1 MRKEEISKFLKELRL
16 NKNISQEELAKDL
29 HVDRSLISKWERG
42 ICLPDITML
51 KELSNYYNLDISE
64 IIKGKK
70 SINKKCIIIPV
81 CLVIVILLII
91 VFKNVYLGYKIIN
104 IDYNYDSNNQEIKL
118 GIPKMSFMMKNNDRS
133 FSFKN
138 LRGGNVLESEIKKYL
153 KTLKY
158 STCNDTIYYFDEK
171 SNISIINYRVKDKI
185 LYSNIEYQISI
196 GEYCYTSKLEDYSK
210 YIILGHEYTNNKNNL
225 KNIDL
230 NEVKISLLDGGLG
243 TSLAT
248 KSEYDFLI
256 KFMVLKPARDRKEW
270 YVIEDSEGTYE
281 IKDNKLIYYRVNMKD
296 CIDKSI
302 IPKVSTFTI
311 KDKKLILDDNYLS
324 KYEKNV
330 ILE

>member
-1 MRKEEISKFLKELRL
+1 MRKDEITRFLKDLRL
-16 NKNISQEELAKDL
+16 KKNISQEELANDL

-70 SINKKCIIIPV
+70 SINKKYIIIPV

-91 VFKNVYLGYKIIN
+91 VFKNIYLGYKIIN
-104 IDYNYDSNNQEIKL
+104 IDYNYDYDNQKIKL
-118 GIPKMSFMMKNNDRS
+118 GVPKMSFMMKNNDRS

-138 LRGGNVLESEIKKYL
+138 LRGSNVLESEIKKYL

-158 STCNDTIYYFDEK
+158 STCNDTIYYDEK
-171 SNISIINYRVKDKI
+171 SNISIINYKVKDKI
-185 LYSNIEYQISI
+185 LYSSIDYQISI
-196 GEYCYTSKLEDYSK
+196 GDYCYTSKLEDYSK

-256 KFMVLKPARDRKEW
+256 KFMVLKPAKDRKVW

-281 IKDNKLIYYRVNMKD
+281 IKDDKLIYYRVNMKD

>member
-1 MRKEEISKFLKELRL
+1 MRKDEITRFLKDLRL
-16 NKNISQEELAKDL
+16 KKNISQEELANDL

-70 SINKKCIIIPV
+70 SINKKYIIIPV
-81 CLVIVILLII
+81 CLVIIILLII
-91 VFKNVYLGYKIIN
+91 VFKNIYLGYKIIN
-104 IDYNYDSNNQEIKL
+104 IDYNYDYGNQKIKL
-118 GIPKMSFMMKNNDRS
+118 GVPKMSFMMRNNDRS

-138 LRGGNVLESEIKKYL
+138 LRGSNVLESEIKKYL

-158 STCNDTIYYFDEK
+158 STCNDTIYYDEK
-171 SNISIINYRVKDKI
+171 SNISIINYKVKDKI
-185 LYSNIEYQISI
+185 LYSSIDYQISI
-196 GEYCYTSKLEDYSK
+196 GDYCYTSKLEDYSK

-256 KFMVLKPARDRKEW
+256 KFMVLKPAKDRKVW

-281 IKDNKLIYYRVNMKD
+281 IKDDKLIYYRVNMKD

>member
-1 MRKEEISKFLKELRL
+1 MRKDEITRFLKDLRL
-16 NKNISQEELAKDL
+16 KKNISQEELANDL

-70 SINKKCIIIPV
+70 SINKKYIIIPV
-81 CLVIVILLII
+81 CLVIIILLII
-91 VFKNVYLGYKIIN
+91 VFKNIYLGYKIIN
-104 IDYNYDSNNQEIKL
+104 IDYNYDYGNQKIKL
-118 GIPKMSFMMKNNDRS
+118 GVPKMSFMMRNNDRS

-138 LRGGNVLESEIKKYL
+138 LRGSNVLESEIKKYL

-171 SNISIINYRVKDKI
+171 SNISIINYKVKDKI
-185 LYSNIEYQISI
+185 LYSSIDYQISI
-196 GEYCYTSKLEDYSK
+196 GDYCYTSKLEDYSK

-256 KFMVLKPARDRKEW
+256 KFMVLKPAKDRKVW

-281 IKDNKLIYYRVNMKD
+281 IKDDKLIYYRVNMKD
-296 CIDKSI
+296 CIDKSF

>member
-1 MRKEEISKFLKELRL
+1 MI
-16 NKNISQEELAKDL
+16 
-29 HVDRSLISKWERG
+29 
-42 ICLPDITML
+42 M
-51 KELSNYYNLDISE
+51 
-64 IIKGKK
+64 IIK
-70 SINKKCIIIPV
+70 
-81 CLVIVILLII
+81 
-91 VFKNVYLGYKIIN
+91 
-104 IDYNYDSNNQEIKL
+104 KL
-118 GIPKMSFMMKNNDRS
+118 NLSFMMKNNDRS

-138 LRGGNVLESEIKKYL
+138 LRGSNVLESEIKKYL

-158 STCNDTIYYFDEK
+158 STCNDTIYYDEK
-171 SNISIINYRVKDKI
+171 SNISIINYKVKDKI
-185 LYSNIEYQISI
+185 LYSSIDYQISI
-196 GEYCYTSKLEDYSK
+196 GDYCYTSKLEDYSK

-256 KFMVLKPARDRKEW
+256 KFMVLKPAKDRKVW

-281 IKDNKLIYYRVNMKD
+281 IKDDKLIYYRVNMKD

>member
-1 MRKEEISKFLKELRL
+1 MKKEEISKFLKELRL
-16 NKNISQEELAKDL
+16 NKNISQERLANDL
-29 HVDRSLISKWERG
+29 HVDRSLVSKWERG

-51 KELSNYYNLDISE
+51 KELSDYYNLDISE

-70 SINKKCIIIPV
+70 SINKKNIIIPV
-81 CLVIVILLII
+81 CLVIIILLII
-91 VFKNVYLGYKIIN
+91 VFKNAYLGYKIIN
-104 IDYNYDSNNQEIKL
+104 IDYNYDSNNQKIKL

-158 STCNDTIYYFDEK
+158 STCNDTIYYDEK
-171 SNISIINYRVKDKI
+171 SNISIINYKVKDKI
-185 LYSNIEYQISI
+185 LYSSIDYQISI
-196 GEYCYTSKLEDYSK
+196 GDYCYTSKLEDYSK

-256 KFMVLKPARDRKEW
+256 KFMVLKPAKDRKVW

-281 IKDNKLIYYRVNMKD
+281 IKDDKLIYYRVNMKD

>member
-1 MRKEEISKFLKELRL
+1 MKKEEISKFLKELRL
-16 NKNISQEELAKDL
+16 NKNISQERLANDL
-29 HVDRSLISKWERG
+29 HVDRSLVSKWERG

-51 KELSNYYNLDISE
+51 KELSDYYNLDISE

-70 SINKKCIIIPV
+70 SINKKYIIIPV
-81 CLVIVILLII
+81 CLVIIILLII
-91 VFKNVYLGYKIIN
+91 VFKNAYLGFKIIN
-104 IDYNYDSNNQEIKL
+104 IDYNYDSNNQKIKL

-158 STCNDTIYYFDEK
+158 STCNDTIYYDEK
-171 SNISIINYRVKDKI
+171 SNISIINYKVKDKI
-185 LYSNIEYQISI
+185 LYSSIDYQISI
-196 GEYCYTSKLEDYSK
+196 GDYCYTSKLEDYSK

-256 KFMVLKPARDRKEW
+256 KFMVLKPAKDRKVW

-281 IKDNKLIYYRVNMKD
+281 IKDDKLIYYRVNMKD

>member
-1 MRKEEISKFLKELRL
+1 MNKEEISKFLKELRL
-16 NKNISQEELAKDL
+16 NKKISQEELAKDL

-51 KELSNYYNLDISE
+51 KELSSYYNLDISE

-70 SINKKCIIIPV
+70 SINKKYIIIPI
-81 CLVIVILLII
+81 CLVIIILLII

-104 IDYNYDSNNQEIKL
+104 INYNYDSNNQNIKL
-118 GIPKMSFMMKNNDRS
+118 GIPKMSFMMENNDRS

-171 SNISIINYRVKDKI
+171 SNISVINYRVKDKI
-185 LYSNIEYQISI
+185 LYSNIDYQISI
-196 GEYCYTSKLEDYSK
+196 GDYCYTSKLEDYSK

-230 NEVKISLLDGGLG
+230 NDVKISLLDGGLG

-256 KFMVLKPARDRKEW
+256 RFNVMKPSKDRKVW

-302 IPKVSTFTI
+302 IPKVSIFTI